1 MNDQD
6 DRHLITRRQSL
17 VVIGGTGASLLVSPG
32 AALAGRRKPKKFRFT
47 PRHLDGGAS
56 NLAHP
61 SWGKVG
67 VNYRRL
73 APARYADGIGAIVDG
88 PNPRYISNR
97 IFNSLGVD
105 LFSERNVS
113 QWVWVWGQFLDHT
126 FGLAEGG
133 TEDASIPFSSTD
145 PLEGYTN
152 TLGPIP
158 FTRNAVAPGTGTSPS
173 NPRQQINTVNSYI
186 DGWPLYGGSHE
197 RLAWL
202 RSGPD
207 DGKARGQGGKLLLP
221 GGYLPRAS
229 ARGDVA
235 KSPTMQ
241 LHGKLTG
248 NPAGAVVA
256 GDVRAN
262 ENDELTA
269 LQTLFAR
276 EHNRIVGRLPRHLS
290 SEEKFQIARRIVGA
304 EEQYITYREFLP
316 AVGVKLAPYRG
327 YQPHVNTG
335 LWDEFATVG
344 YRAHSMVNGEVHI
357 NVAASRYTPAQIA
370 TLEANGV
377 AVTPLPG
384 TKPPQVQLDMTQGS
398 AFFNPDL
405 VSLIGL
411 GPILEALGKEPGY
424 KNDEQIDDSL
434 RSVLFLVPPAGV
446 NPAACF
452 SDPATAGCFQGVVD
466 LGAIDIQRSRDNG
479 TPTYNELRE
488 ALGLAGRTSFTEIT
502 GEVTEALPSQFG
514 ASPPG
519 GVQARGHGHD
529 STRGLAIDNPQ
540 ILAFT
545 QLLDLDGKPI
555 PSGSTARAAYGTRAT
570 TLVARLKGCYGTVDN
585 VDAFVGMACEPH
597 VSGTEFGELQLALW
611 TKQFTALRDGDR
623 FFYANDPVLPEIH
636 RQFGITYKHT
646 LAKLIALN
654 TEVPHSS
661 LQSNV
666 FFAPPPARATQA
678 VGD

>member
-17 VVIGGTGASLLVSPG
+17 VVIGGASASLLVSPG
-32 AALAGRRKPKKFRFT
+32 AALAGRRRPRFRLT
-47 PRHLDGGAS
+47 PRHLDGSAS

-61 SWGKVG
+61 AWGKVG
-67 VNYRRL
+67 AKYRRL
-73 APARYADGIGAIVDG
+73 APARYADGVGAIVDG
-88 PNPRYISNR
+88 PNPRYVSNR

-133 TEDASIPFSSTD
+133 TEDASIPFSSSD
-145 PLEGYTN
+145 RLESFTN

-173 NPRQQINTVNSYI
+173 NPRQQVNTVNSYI
-186 DGWPLYGGSHE
+186 DGWPLYGGTHE

-207 DGKARGQGGKLLLP
+207 DGKARGRGGKLMLP

-235 KSPTMQ
+235 TSPTMQ
-241 LHGKLTG
+241 LHGRLTG
-248 NPAGAVVA
+248 NPGGAVVA

-276 EHNRIVGRLPRHLS
+276 EHNRIVGLLPRHLS
-290 SEEKFQIARRIVGA
+290 AEEKFQIARRIVGA

-316 AVGVKLAPYRG
+316 AVGVRLSPYRG

-335 LWDEFATVG
+335 LFDEFATVG

-357 NVAASRYTPAQIA
+357 NVEASRYTPAQIA

-377 AVTPLPG
+377 AVTTLPG
-384 TKPPQVQLDMTQGS
+384 TTPPQVQLDMTQNS

-411 GPILEALGKEPGY
+411 GPILKGLGNEPGY

-434 RSVLFLVPPAGV
+434 RSVLFEVPAAGV
-446 NPAACF
+446 TDPAACF
-452 SDPATAGCFQGVVD
+452 SDPTTAGCFQGVVD

-479 TPTYNELRE
+479 TPTYNALRE
-488 ALGLAGRTSFTEIT
+488 AVGLPPRTSFTEIT
-502 GEVTEALPSQFG
+502 GEVTEELPHEFG
-514 ASPPG
+514 ATREG
-519 GVQARGHGHD
+519 GVQARGHVNVPA
-529 STRGLAIDNPQ
+529 RGFAIDNPQ

-555 PSGSTARAAYGTRAT
+555 PSGSATRAVYGTRRT
-570 TLVARLKGCYGTVDN
+570 TLAARLKGIYGSVDN
-585 VDAFVGMACEPH
+585 VDAFVGMASEPH
-597 VSGTEFGELQLALW
+597 VPGTEFGELQLALW
-611 TKQFTALRDGDR
+611 TQQFTALRDGDR
-623 FFYANDPVLPEIH
+623 FFYRNDPALPEIH
-636 RQFGITYKHT
+636 RRFGITYKHT

-654 TEVPHSS
+654 TEVAHSS

-666 FFAPPPARATQA
+666 FFAPPPALATQA
-678 VGD
+678 VGG

>member
-17 VVIGGTGASLLVSPG
+17 VVIGGTSASLLVSPG
-32 AALAGRRKPKKFRFT
+32 AALAGGRKVKKFRFT
-47 PRHLDGGAS
+47 PRHLDGSAS
-56 NLAHP
+56 NHAHP

-67 VNYRRL
+67 AEYRRL

-133 TEDASIPFSSTD
+133 TEDASIQFSSTD

-173 NPRQQINTVNSYI
+173 NPRRQVNTVNSYI

-202 RSGPD
+202 RSGPQ
-207 DGKARGQGGKLLLP
+207 DGKARGHGGKLLLP

-235 KSPTMQ
+235 TSPTMQ

-327 YQPHVNTG
+327 YQSHVNTG

-377 AVTPLPG
+377 AVTPLAG
-384 TKPPQVQLDMTQGS
+384 TNPPQVQLDMTQGS

-434 RSVLFLVPPAGV
+434 RSVLFQVPPAGV
-446 NPAACF
+446 NPPACF

-502 GEVTEALPSQFG
+502 GEVTEALPNQFG
-514 ASPPG
+514 ASPHG

-529 STRGLAIDNPQ
+529 SRPGLAIDNPQ

-555 PSGSTARAAYGTRAT
+555 PTGSATRAAYGTRAT
-570 TLVARLKGCYGTVDN
+570 TLAARLKGIYGTVDN

-623 FFYANDPVLPEIH
+623 FFYANDPALPEIH
-636 RQFGITYKHT
+636 RRFGITYKHT

-654 TEVPHSS
+654 TEIPHSS

-666 FFAPPPARATQA
+666 FFAPPPTLATQA